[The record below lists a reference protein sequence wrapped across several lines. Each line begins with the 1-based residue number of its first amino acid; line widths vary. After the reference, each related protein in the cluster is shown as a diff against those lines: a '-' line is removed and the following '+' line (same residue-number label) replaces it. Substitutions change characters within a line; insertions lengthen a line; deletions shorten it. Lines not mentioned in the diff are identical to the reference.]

1 MTEYVEPLPY
11 PFTMIECDG
20 KVNPSLDEKDR
31 EEEWGDILRAIENMG
46 LWPHTQNSIHRGPD
60 LKPNTAESNKIRL
73 NAIRA
78 IESPRSSYAPRKRRS
93 INK

>member
-11 PFTMIECDG
+11 PFTMIEWDG
-20 KVNPSLDEKDR
+20 KVNPSLSEKDR
-31 EEEWGDILRAIENMG
+31 EKEWGEILRAIENMG
-46 LWPHTQNSIHRGPD
+46 LWPHTQQGDDQSPEPE
-60 LKPNTAESNKIRL
+60 PNTPEANKIRL

-78 IESPRSSYAPRKRRS
+78 IESPRASYSPRNRRA